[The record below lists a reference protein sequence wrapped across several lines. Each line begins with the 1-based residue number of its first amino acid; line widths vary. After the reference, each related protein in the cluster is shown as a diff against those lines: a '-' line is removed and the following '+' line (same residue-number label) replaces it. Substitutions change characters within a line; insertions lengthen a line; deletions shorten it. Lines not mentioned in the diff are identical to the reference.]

1 MDDERRWAPALRR
14 VFSRTISF
22 SDNSRPSGGRS
33 EVGELTA
40 GAVSLVGEVCELERY
55 ELEFLRM
62 PVSLAMCCHIMEK
75 EHTPRPLRVCRRRVH
90 LWRVCRHFV
99 DVCLWCCVVE
109 WAF

>member
-1 MDDERRWAPALRR
+1 MEDERRWAPALRS

-40 GAVSLVGEVCELERY
+40 GAISLVGEVCELERY

-62 PVSLAMCCHIMEK
+62 PVWLAMCCHIREK
-75 EHTPRPLRVCRRRVH
+75 RTDP
-90 LWRVCRHFV
+90 
-99 DVCLWCCVVE
+99 
-109 WAF
+109 